1 MLFELLKETFNILL
15 TVGLFAFVLAVIIAT
30 IRR

>member
-1 MLFELLKETFNILL
+1 MLFELLKETFSLIA
-15 TVGLFAFVLAVIIAT
+15 TTGLFLFVLAVLIAT